1 MKFIL
6 AVLLFALALPYMAMA
21 QGRRDANF
29 LDTVYIGAGD
39 IKALEFGF
47 GLFPPIRFGKNML
60 INSLS
65 GHQWELNGVQGLP
78 LDQLRFSQ
86 YRYTPMMIFP
96 QEGGTT
102 FTAGLP
108 MTFAA
113 MEHKPRLQN
122 DAYLSSL
129 FLSYSG
135 KSTENPDASWSFGL
149 IFLDK
154 SRRRQIFP
162 TGSYS
167 YGSSDKKWRFAFGF
181 PFVAVTYF
189 PRETVEVGTFIGR
202 DTSHNLIPEDHPLA
216 PQGRYLEQEQLMLG
230 LGSRFHL
237 PRNFKLNVIVASM
250 LNSHYRFLDS
260 DFNANA
266 TVKEYRDLGYLKIGL
281 SWSPPRRAPSVPAAD
296 EKD

>member
-1 MKFIL
+1 MRFFS
-6 AVLLFALALPYMAMA
+6 AVVLFFLIGPDMAEA
-21 QGRRDANF
+21 QGRRDSNF
-29 LDTVYIGAGD
+29 LNTLQIGGGE

-60 INSLS
+60 INSFS
-65 GHQWELNGVQGLP
+65 GHQWELNDVSGLP

-86 YRYTPMMIFP
+86 YRYTPMLIFP
-96 QEGGTT
+96 REGGTT

-113 MEHKPRLQN
+113 MEHTPRLRN
-122 DAYLSSL
+122 DAYFNSV

-135 KSTENPDASWSFGL
+135 KSDSNPDASWSFGL

-154 SRRRQIFP
+154 SRRRQVFP

-167 YGSSDKKWRFAFGF
+167 YGTDDKKWRFAFGF
-181 PFVAVTYF
+181 PFAAVTYF
-189 PRETVEVGTFIGR
+189 PHETVEVGTFLGR
-202 DTSHNLIPEDHPLA
+202 DTSHNLIPEEHPLA
-216 PQGRYLEQEQLMLG
+216 PQGRYLEQEQLVVG

-237 PRNFKLNVIVASM
+237 PRGFKLNVIVASM

-266 TVKEYRDLGYLKIGL
+266 TIKEHRDLGYLKVGL
-281 SWSPPRRAPSVPAAD
+281 SWSPVRPAASAAPD
-296 EKD
+296 KKD